1 MDKRTNNWG
10 LIGAV
15 GTAVAGSV
23 CCLGP
28 LLLVSLG
35 ASGAWIGSLGALE
48 TYRPI
53 FMTLSLGLL
62 GFVFYRAY
70 RPQAQACEPGTVC
83 AQPTTQ
89 RITKLSLWVV
99 SVAVAALF
107 ASPYVIGQVAAGM
120 QDTTPTVP
128 AVTKTATLQV
138 DGMTCAACPA
148 TVRKSLTR
156 LDGVVNA
163 RVSFDP
169 PHAIV
174 EFDPAKV
181 APDQLTAATDA
192 VGYPSKLIST
202 D

>member
-1 MDKRTNNWG
+1 MAKETKNWG

-15 GTAVAGSV
+15 GAAVAGSV

-28 LLLVSLG
+28 LVLVSLG

-48 TYRPI
+48 AYRPI
-53 FMTLSLGLL
+53 FMALSLGLL
-62 GFVFYRAY
+62 GFAFYRVY
-70 RPQAQACEPGTVC
+70 RPQAEACEEGTAC
-83 AQPTTQ
+83 ARPATK
-89 RITKLSLWVV
+89 RLTKLILWIVTAVV
-99 SVAVAALF
+99 VGLF
-107 ASPYVIGQVAAGM
+107 ASPYFIGRVAAGT
-120 QDTTPTVP
+120 QDSVP

-138 DGMTCAACPA
+138 EGMTCAACPA

-156 LDGVVNA
+156 IDGVVDA

-169 PHAIV
+169 PHAVV

-181 APDQLTAATDA
+181 APDQLTAATGG
-192 VGYPSKLIST
+192 VGYPSKLIGT